1 MTRREGTARAL
12 ARYDVVMPTRRLLGR
27 AAALALFAALACSR
41 SDGQPADARDARASA
56 GAPPRPDPV
65 AAPLERARADRE
77 RFRDAALD
85 TAALG
90 RAVAQAVALPK
101 LRSILVARRDTLVA
115 ERYVR
120 GAAADRAANLKSAS
134 KSVISA
140 LVGIAIADGHLRG
153 TDQPLAEL
161 LPDAAR
167 GLDSAKRAITLGDL
181 VSMRAGLQST
191 SFEGYGAWV
200 TSGNWVRAALA
211 RPFVAPPGH
220 DGGPMIYSTGNTHLL
235 SAALTRATRASTLAY
250 AQRAL
255 ARPLGMRLR
264 PWPADPQGIYFGGNE
279 MRMTPREM
287 LRFGALYLREGR
299 APADAPEPGRQ
310 VVPRAWIDSS
320 WVPRGRSGWS
330 GEEYGYGWWMR
341 TAAGRRD
348 AHRVYYAWGYGGQ
361 YVFVVPGLELVVVTT
376 SDPEPA
382 RRDGGHLRALHDVL
396 DAVVVAAGG

>member
-1 MTRREGTARAL
+1 
-12 ARYDVVMPTRRLLGR
+12 
-27 AAALALFAALACSR
+27 
-41 SDGQPADARDARASA
+41 
-56 GAPPRPDPV
+56 
-65 AAPLERARADRE
+65 
-77 RFRDAALD
+77 
-85 TAALG
+85 
-90 RAVAQAVALPK
+90 
-101 LRSILVARRDTLVA
+101 
-115 ERYVR
+115 
-120 GAAADRAANLKSAS
+120 
-134 KSVISA
+134 VISA

-167 GLDSAKRAITLGDL
+167 GLDSARRAITLGDL

-211 RPFVAPPGH
+211 RPVVAPAGH

-250 AQRAL
+250 ARRAL
-255 ARPLGMRLR
+255 GRPIGIRLL
-264 PWPADPQGIYFGGNE
+264 PWPTDPQGIYFGGNE

-287 LRFGALYLREGR
+287 LRFGALYLHEGR

-330 GEEYGYGWWMR
+330 GEAYGYGWWIR
-341 TAAGRRD
+341 SAPGRRD
-348 AHRVYYAWGYGGQ
+348 VHPVYFAWGYGGQ
-361 YVFVVPGLELVVVTT
+361 FVFVVPSLSLVVVAT
-376 SDPEPA
+376 SDPEPS
-382 RRDGGHLRALHDVL
+382 RRDGAHLRALHDVL
-396 DAVVVAAGG
+396 DSVVVAVGG